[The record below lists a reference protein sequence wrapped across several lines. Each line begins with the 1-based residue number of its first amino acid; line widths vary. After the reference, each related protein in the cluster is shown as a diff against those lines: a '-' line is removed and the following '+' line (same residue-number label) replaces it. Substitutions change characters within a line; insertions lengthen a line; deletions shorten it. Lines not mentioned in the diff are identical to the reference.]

1 MLNWLKRLFGGSDD
15 SAASSPAEAAPAAET
30 APPPAETTAVDPTAP
45 AEGATDPSADEP
57 A

>member
-15 SAASSPAEAAPAAET
+15 SQASSPAEAAPAVET
-30 APPPAETTAVDPTAP
+30 APPPAETTASDPTAP